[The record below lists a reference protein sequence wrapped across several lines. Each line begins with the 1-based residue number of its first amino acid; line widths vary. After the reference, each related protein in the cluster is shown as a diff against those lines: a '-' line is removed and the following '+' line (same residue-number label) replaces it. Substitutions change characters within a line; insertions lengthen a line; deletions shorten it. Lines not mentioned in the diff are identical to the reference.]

1 MHITLINNTLKTT
14 QMKNLTTL
22 LSLGVLLIMSSAF
35 TPVEDHK
42 LNGDLEKDELRKPI
56 LTIDWYVTD
65 RKKELANTDVNLFY
79 NGKHL
84 AQLNSTTD
92 GWFKTDLFLPG
103 VYKVVIAQE
112 GYLSKEIILGFNK
125 FDGLTDEAT
134 TSVEIDLMSLNE
146 FERVRSKSDVPRT
159 EILIFNEKSNVFE
172 PGFANGMFLK
182 ERFEQLKKKVKN
194 VKRIPSSKFNS

>member
-1 MHITLINNTLKTT
+1 
-14 QMKNLTTL
+14 MKNLTTL